1 MEFCDEF
8 DEVALNEGYP
18 QARLTGMCIMFP
30 PRVGQAGFRLDTF
43 TALNK
48 YLMGRVN
55 TGAFPPPAR
64 WFSPYYPG
72 PEKAPSSAHS
82 ALKKD
87 AQDWG
92 PPSEKSQKSNN
103 HSSDNDSAIVLTLAS
118 GSFHCRSARMSF

>member
-43 TALNK
+43 TALNG
-48 YLMGRVN
+48 YLRGRVN
-55 TGAFPPPAR
+55 AGAFPDHREMVFTLLPQAGK
-64 WFSPYYPG
+64 G
-72 PEKAPSSAHS
+72 PILRALCVEKGRSGLGATIREIP
-82 ALKKD
+82 
-87 AQDWG
+87 
-92 PPSEKSQKSNN
+92 KSNN